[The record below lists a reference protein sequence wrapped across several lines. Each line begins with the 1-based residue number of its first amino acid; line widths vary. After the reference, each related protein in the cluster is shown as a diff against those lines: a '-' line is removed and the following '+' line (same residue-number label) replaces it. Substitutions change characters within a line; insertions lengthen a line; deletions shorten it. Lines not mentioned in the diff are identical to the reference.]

1 MSNRVLREVRAA
13 LSALNP
19 ADVREQAERPVRVGL
34 VASCG
39 ESFAVM
45 EDFLAPSLQ
54 SQEKR
59 IGALQSVYRIGED
72 AGADEVDFILAEQGM
87 AVEGTDQKAVVFNS
101 RNPHYTIL
109 DVLDTNE
116 NLHLPLARLFAPF
129 RGPVSDEII
138 GRIARE
144 NALCA
149 LVTALPSALT
159 GWISAPLAFGEFA
172 SDTTVITGNQIRMA
186 FLLAAAADLE
196 PGYAEQKTEI
206 GTIIAGAFGFRSLA
220 RALASRIP
228 LGGGLVPK
236 AAIAFA
242 GTWVAGKSLERLYQF
257 GYHLSREERGDALTD
272 AYQRGKLIAQAM
284 LDAWRSYPAAAAHA

>member
-1 MSNRVLREVRAA
+1 MTNRILREVRSA

-19 ADVREQAERPVRVGL
+19 ADVRQQAERPIRVGL
-34 VASCG
+34 IASCG

-45 EDFLAPSLQ
+45 EDFLAPSMQ

-72 AGADEVDFILAEQGM
+72 ATEDEVDFILVEQGM
-87 AVEGTDQKAVVFNS
+87 PVEGIHHAFVFNS
-101 RNPHYTIL
+101 RHPRYTVQ
-109 DVLDTNE
+109 DVLDSFDG
-116 NLHLPLARLFAPF
+116 LHLQLARLFAPF

-149 LVTALPSALT
+149 LITALPSAIT
-159 GWISAPLAFGEFA
+159 GLLSTPLAVGEFA

-186 FLLAAAADLE
+186 FLLAAAADRE

-206 GTIIAGAFGFRSLA
+206 ASLIAGAFGFRSLA
-220 RALASRIP
+220 RTLASRIP

-242 GTWVAGKSLERLYQF
+242 GTWVAGKSLEHLYQF
-257 GYHLSREERGDALTD
+257 GYHLSREERGDALAD
-272 AYQRGKLIAQAM
+272 AYSRGKLIVQAM
-284 LDAWRSYPAAAAHA
+284 LDAWRSYPAVPAHA